1 MSELAVRVRET
12 KPSDRDVLVDFAR
25 AMAHETEG
33 KQLELETVR
42 AGVAAFL
49 ADPAR
54 GRAFVVESGGEAVAT
69 LYLTFEWSDWRNGFF
84 WWIQSVYVRPA
95 ERRRGHYHRLHDHV
109 RSLATQA
116 GNVCGLRLY
125 VERENRS
132 AQATYRGLGMHQTD
146 YLLYEEPIGASA
158 GETRPPSA
166 SHPSHRRPTAG
177 WR

>member
-1 MSELAVRVRET
+1 MSETSERVREA
-12 KPSDRDVLVDFAR
+12 KLSDRDVLVDFAR

-33 KQLELETVR
+33 KQLDLATVI

-54 GRAFVVESGGEAVAT
+54 GRAFVVESGAEVVAT

-95 ERRRGHYHRLHDHV
+95 ERRRGHYRRLHDHV
-109 RSLATQA
+109 RALALHA

-125 VERENRS
+125 VERENHA
-132 AQATYRGLGMHQTD
+132 AQATYRGLGMRETD

-158 GETRPPSA
+158 EEGRTGDAPGPRSTRA
-166 SHPSHRRPTAG
+166 
-177 WR
+177 